1 MIDFWSRFWLV
12 LGASWA
18 PFGGPFGS
26 FWRSSWAKFGL
37 KMPFEGLS
45 SSKTSILLPYYVFQY
60 ENCVFDPKTAPKM
73 AQDGLLDR
81 SWAFLGR
88 SWSDLARLGANL
100 GSLGAILEPLG
111 AILGRSWALLGRSW
125 GDLGR
130 PRGVCSGRASAG
142 GRRWSRAGWPPPR
155 DFLRKFLKIS
165 TRY

>member
-1 MIDFWSRFWLV
+1 MIDFWCRFWLV

-18 PFGGPFGS
+18 PFGGPLGG
-26 FWRSSWAKFGL
+26 FWRPSWAKFGL

-111 AILGRSWALLGRSW
+111 AILGRSWAPKRINPSEGAAAL
-125 GDLGR
+125 
-130 PRGVCSGRASAG
+130 A
-142 GRRWSRAGWPPPR
+142 RRVAPLR
-155 DFLRKFLKIS
+155 DFLRKFLLLGI
-165 TRY
+165 